1 MIMDSNN
8 TNQKVFINLQDR
20 DYSDIK
26 FNIVDKYILFEDLAK
41 GLYGKD
47 ILIVKA
53 CVTNVQTA
61 TILITALNQL
71 QEELPKSDIK
81 ELCVFLKDFRIGDDT
96 NSDLIQTLL
105 KDIDSKCD
113 SLVIYN
119 RDITG
124 VNKYS
129 AARDFRKLLWNLIK
143 DYQAKDIVVPWYQAG
158 AKLTKELLELKMTK
172 DLIKNFMFTHKEVQR
187 FFIQEEKE
195 KCQPLTPNS
204 KSELG
209 ILFVDDLAS
218 YIGRLISDAGAQAE
232 LLKFEKTFEHLILV
246 CARGSFHL
254 LNEKRL
260 VVPKLIEEILERS
273 FEKIYVPD
281 FEAEIIQE
289 LPYKLVPI
297 NLELFKT
304 Y

>member
-53 CVTNVQTA
+53 CVTNVQTT

-105 KDIDSKCD
+105 KDID
-113 SLVIYN
+113 
-119 RDITG
+119 
-124 VNKYS
+124 
-129 AARDFRKLLWNLIK
+129 
-143 DYQAKDIVVPWYQAG
+143 
-158 AKLTKELLELKMTK
+158 
-172 DLIKNFMFTHKEVQR
+172 
-187 FFIQEEKE
+187 
-195 KCQPLTPNS
+195 
-204 KSELG
+204 
-209 ILFVDDLAS
+209 
-218 YIGRLISDAGAQAE
+218 
-232 LLKFEKTFEHLILV
+232 
-246 CARGSFHL
+246 
-254 LNEKRL
+254 
-260 VVPKLIEEILERS
+260 
-273 FEKIYVPD
+273 
-281 FEAEIIQE
+281 
-289 LPYKLVPI
+289 
-297 NLELFKT
+297 
-304 Y
+304 